1 MHNFRRCELYTWASP
16 ITNLPGFSCR
26 SLFTTVHSDKKSK
39 SAAVFKMNIQ
49 DAGLNIFLLL
59 CSDANWSDS
68 SNCSIVTVDDDD
80 LTAHLIMDDD

>member
-1 MHNFRRCELYTWASP
+1 
-16 ITNLPGFSCR
+16 
-26 SLFTTVHSDKKSK
+26 
-39 SAAVFKMNIQ
+39 MNIQ